1 MPNTSF
7 SCFKAYDLRGRVPE
21 ELNPELAY
29 KIGLAYAEVFSPRT
43 VAVGYDIRLSSPSL
57 RSALI
62 EGLNKGGVDVKDIGL
77 CGTEEIYHAVFSLGL
92 DGGIMITASHNPKGY
107 NGMKFVRE
115 QAIPVSGDSGLNK
128 IKELIRKDSLKVA
141 AKSGKVELVDNT
153 RKYIDHLLTYIEPGR
168 LKPLK
173 VVVDPG
179 NGGGGKIIDL
189 LEKVLPL
196 NFIKLNNEPDGN
208 FPCGVPN
215 PLLPENRAKTSQAV
229 LQHKADLG
237 IAWDGDF
244 DRCFFYDEN
253 GEYIEGYYLVGL
265 FAEMILG
272 KHPGEKILHDPRLTW
287 NTRKVVLQH
296 GGVPLETKTGHA
308 FIKERMR
315 QEDAVYGGEMSCHHY
330 FRDFSYCDSGMIPWL
345 LVVEL
350 LSVSG
355 KKISEFISEAKA
367 AFPSSGEI
375 NRRVE
380 SSEKCF
386 KMIRDEFQG
395 EALVFTEIDGLSFE
409 YENWRFNLRSSNTE
423 PVIRLN
429 VESKGDAAVV
439 KDMTEKIL
447 RMIDSQAGILNGR
460 SRSLTG
466 FL

>member
-1 MPNTSF
+1 MPNTSL
-7 SCFKAYDLRGRVPE
+7 SCFKAYDIRGKVPE
-21 ELNPELAY
+21 ELNSELAY
-29 KIGLAYAEVFSPRT
+29 KIGLAYAEVFVPST
-43 VAVGYDIRLSSPSL
+43 VAIGYDIRLSSPSL
-57 RSALI
+57 RLALI

-92 DGGIMITASHNPKGY
+92 DGGIMITASHNPEGY

-128 IKELIRKDSLKVA
+128 IKELILKDSLQVA
-141 AKSGKVELVDNT
+141 SKCGSVEFVDNT
-153 RKYIDHLLTYIEPGR
+153 SRYIGHLLKYIELSKLR
-168 LKPLK
+168 PLK

-179 NGGGGKIIDL
+179 NGGGGKIVNL
-189 LEKVLPL
+189 LEKELPF
-196 NFIKLNNEPDGN
+196 NFVKINYEPDGN
-208 FPCGVPN
+208 FPNGVPN

-229 LQHKADLG
+229 VQHKADLG

-265 FAEMILG
+265 FAKMILA
-272 KHPGEKILHDPRLTW
+272 KHPEEKILHDPRLTW
-287 NTRKVVLQH
+287 NTRKIVLQH

-315 QEDAVYGGEMSCHHY
+315 LEDAIYGGEMSCHHY
-330 FRDFSYCDSGMIPWL
+330 FREFSYCDSGMIPWL
-345 LVVEL
+345 FIAEL

-355 KKISEFISEAKA
+355 EKMSHFVSEAKA

-386 KMIRDEFQG
+386 KLIRDKFQSK
-395 EALVFTEIDGLSFE
+395 ALSFTESDGLSFE
-409 YENWRFNLRSSNTE
+409 YETWRFNLRSSNTE
-423 PVIRLN
+423 PLIRLN
-429 VESKGDAAVV
+429 VESKGDVAMMER
-439 KDMTEKIL
+439 MTEEIL
-447 RMIDSQAGILNGR
+447 NLIDSQAV
-460 SRSLTG
+460 TKA
-466 FL
+466 